1 MKRIRRRATSG
12 RKTRDS
18 LIRPW
23 SRRICL
29 SLSPVIAGRPG
40 SDNPAGVILQARAW
54 AGMRN
59 CKIAPGHVMLGRL
72 IQLNVQTAIVP
83 IV

>member
-40 SDNPAGVILQARAW
+40 SDGPASAIPLARSLAGIGNGQNCAPLDPAQCPAGDRPYCL
-54 AGMRN
+54 
-59 CKIAPGHVMLGRL
+59 
-72 IQLNVQTAIVP
+72 
-83 IV
+83 